1 MPSYTDFKP
10 FDNLRTPLVITDKNG
25 LVLFRNKSFTSH
37 FRKPR
42 RGGNIYRLIGENL
55 AFEDVFPNG
64 LPAYSSLEKISGTGL
79 NIVRTTWRAF
89 VFMCEDAPPEI
100 EAKEPLFWL
109 FPRRVITVSHGQAM
123 ALLPFYSDRL
133 GTLKMILWEFYRSNS
148 PRPFNH
154 LPYSRSPESVFD
166 SISDRSIFGARQHGG
181 IYDFPVDLATFFK
194 IFSECATKQLGMRGY
209 RFESSILLKAGETL
223 TIAGYELAAL
233 CVQLIYATLI
243 LSESHQLVMQCFYSD
258 SRLIITFTAP
268 LPEGI
273 YKPSASGSIYDAAFQ
288 NLGLATELFF
298 CDLLWNAPGRR
309 VIWES
314 SPEKVILRTEYW
326 LVSPS
331 FVMLRSIDV
340 LTMNRLSEK
349 ISELLKIFDD

>member
-1 MPSYTDFKP
+1 M
-10 FDNLRTPLVITDKNG
+10 
-25 LVLFRNKSFTSH
+25 
-37 FRKPR
+37 
-42 RGGNIYRLIGENL
+42 
-55 AFEDVFPNG
+55 
-64 LPAYSSLEKISGTGL
+64 
-79 NIVRTTWRAF
+79 
-89 VFMCEDAPPEI
+89 
-100 EAKEPLFWL
+100 
-109 FPRRVITVSHGQAM
+109 
-123 ALLPFYSDRL
+123 
-133 GTLKMILWEFYRSNS
+133 
-148 PRPFNH
+148 
-154 LPYSRSPESVFD
+154 
-166 SISDRSIFGARQHGG
+166 
-181 IYDFPVDLATFFK
+181 
-194 IFSECATKQLGMRGY
+194 
-209 RFESSILLKAGETL
+209 LKAGETL

-243 LSESHQLVMQCFYSD
+243 LSESHQLVMQCSYSD